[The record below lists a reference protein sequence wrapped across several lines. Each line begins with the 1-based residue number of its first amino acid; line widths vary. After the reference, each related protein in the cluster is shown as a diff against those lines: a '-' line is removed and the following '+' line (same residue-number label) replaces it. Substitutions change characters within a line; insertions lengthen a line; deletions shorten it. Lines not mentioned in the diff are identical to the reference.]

1 MIFLKKHSGEHGVI
15 LAMCD
20 EELIGK
26 VLKSGS
32 IYLDLAKY
40 ASFYKGDLLSEKEA
54 ADLVDSEEFSS
65 ANVIGKRSV
74 EIMISKGIVDKSDV
88 KRVEK
93 VPFVQV
99 YKVEV
104 I

>member
-1 MIFLKKHSGEHGVI
+1 
-15 LAMCD
+15 MCD

-32 IYLDLAKY
+32 IYLDLNKY
-40 ASFYKGDLLSEKEA
+40 ASFYKGNLMSEEQA
-54 ADLVDSEEFSS
+54 ADMVDREEFSS
-65 ANVIGKRSV
+65 ANVVGKRSV
-74 EIMISKGIVDKSDV
+74 DIMISKRIVDKSDI

-99 YKVEV
+99 YKVESA
-104 I
+104 